1 MAEEDLERR
10 FVWCG
15 APNARNFSQSS
26 PTSWS
31 TAAVAVA
38 LLSKDSHLHWITS
51 PFVFGTHAAKK
62 AVPGMGA
69 SPEKSDGENI
79 KYLEVLQHNTEK
91 KGIASNASTEADHEV
106 GRAESRIKESL
117 PHGKSMTEAEDSGL
131 MNKLITSKLDSIPM
145 ENGTDTQ
152 NVTAL
157 GKPEIESGRD
167 TKQQVDQP
175 RLPQPTLARRAE
187 ERDRAPRDTTVDVQ
201 PVRLL
206 DEGPTDRH
214 QNPSHVYGNGAGGSR
229 QNMDDASKVGYLE
242 QDRAKLLRMLD
253 ELRDQ
258 VQQTCE
264 ASDKKKTSAPVDRM
278 AGSSSCYVQHDHATW
293 FPESS
298 SSSYLNQSRCF
309 PIPHDHNTAMLN
321 FYSNVPIQSDITG
334 YGDPFV
340 HKRVPFHL
348 SSEYPQRQ
356 VDSFL
361 YGQFEPD
368 PVMPYYHD
376 GFCHQPACS
385 CLHCYQRPFSVP
397 ARAPPTVLGH
407 QRTPYPVNNHEFYA
421 VDGPSIFGTRSSN
434 LRVGN
439 APLHR
444 LEPRSHCR
452 IKFSKS
458 NAQSCRPIDGAA
470 PFTICSSCFELLQ
483 LPEKSLPLKK
493 NKFKLR
499 CGSCFKLMTIQ
510 YDGSRIV
517 ISAPTPDSHM
527 SSVNNN
533 SSLDSPINGALSTD
547 EKLVLPYI
555 FTIND
560 HEMIEKGHGQHLSE
574 SEKMHGFSLS
584 SSTSG
589 HVDSP
594 ESVIS
599 QKDVPTSPG
608 VPLEAQVIS
617 RVSSLPLREH
627 FGYSLSD
634 EAADG
639 SGNGSG
645 SKRSDH
651 VRNLSLSGNF
661 KQNSTKDVLVATER
675 GLSEDEDLPAG
686 LSQDSWDMASKDE
699 TQPRV
704 IKAGDSFFAGLIKK
718 SFRPFNQ
725 SVGHGRFKV
734 SINNHHVP
742 DRLVKK
748 AEKQAGP
755 IYPGDYWYDYRAGF
769 WGVMGHP
776 CLGIIPPFI
785 EEFNYPMPKNCAGGN
800 TGVLVNGRELHQ
812 KDLDL
817 LIGRGLPA
825 TRDCS
830 YIIEISGKVWDE
842 SSGEEIES
850 LGKLAPTHCD
860 AATRNTH
867 SCSVSH
873 ILKRMQR
880 ALVCLALAA
889 FRCSSFSFPRLL
901 YSLTFGLRF
910 PCGSHRPLPR
920 PTPLLRRFSCR
931 CSALL
936 WLPEEVHVE
945 RGMGMDWEPWPPL
958 QRKSNHVFVKL
969 LVLVLLLGLSF
980 RLLFSRSAVF
990 LPVSESPA
998 AVAETASSTAVVV
1011 GVVGDAELRK
1021 GSPLTDSAAPVTEVV
1036 VEDGEA
1042 SQQG

>member
-1 MAEEDLERR
+1 MAEEGFGAKVRVVRCPKCEKLLPELADFLVYR
-10 FVWCG
+10 CG
-15 APNARNFSQSS
+15 GC
-26 PTSWS
+26 
-31 TAAVAVA
+31 
-38 LLSKDSHLHWITS
+38 
-51 PFVFGTHAAKK
+51 GTTLQAKK

-167 TKQQVDQP
+167 TKQQ
-175 RLPQPTLARRAE
+175 
-187 ERDRAPRDTTVDVQ
+187 
-201 PVRLL
+201 
-206 DEGPTDRH
+206 
-214 QNPSHVYGNGAGGSR
+214 NPSHVYGNGAGGSR

-278 AGSSSCYVQHDHATW
+278 AEGCSDLTWGPLRSS
-293 FPESS
+293 
-298 SSSYLNQSRCF
+298 
-309 PIPHDHNTAMLN
+309 
-321 FYSNVPIQSDITG
+321 
-334 YGDPFV
+334 GDF
-340 HKRVPFHL
+340 
-348 SSEYPQRQ
+348 
-356 VDSFL
+356 
-361 YGQFEPD
+361 
-368 PVMPYYHD
+368 
-376 GFCHQPACS
+376 
-385 CLHCYQRPFSVP
+385 
-397 ARAPPTVLGH
+397 
-407 QRTPYPVNNHEFYA
+407 
-421 VDGPSIFGTRSSN
+421 TRSS
-434 LRVGN
+434 
-439 APLHR
+439 
-444 LEPRSHCR
+444 
-452 IKFSKS
+452 
-458 NAQSCRPIDGAA
+458 
-470 PFTICSSCFELLQ
+470 
-483 LPEKSLPLKK
+483 
-493 NKFKLR
+493 
-499 CGSCFKLMTIQ
+499 
-510 YDGSRIV
+510 
-517 ISAPTPDSHM
+517 
-527 SSVNNN
+527 
-533 SSLDSPINGALSTD
+533 
-547 EKLVLPYI
+547 LPY
-555 FTIND
+555 
-560 HEMIEKGHGQHLSE
+560 
-574 SEKMHGFSLS
+574 
-584 SSTSG
+584 
-589 HVDSP
+589 
-594 ESVIS
+594 
-599 QKDVPTSPG
+599 
-608 VPLEAQVIS
+608 
-617 RVSSLPLREH
+617 REH

-639 SGNGSG
+639 SGNG
-645 SKRSDH
+645 
-651 VRNLSLSGNF
+651 N
-661 KQNSTKDVLVATER
+661 VLVATER

-850 LGKLAPTHCD
+850 LGKLAPT
-860 AATRNTH
+860 
-867 SCSVSH
+867 
-873 ILKRMQR
+873 
-880 ALVCLALAA
+880 ALVCVALAA

-910 PCGSHRPLPR
+910 RCGSHRPLPR

-1042 SQQG
+1042 SQQGGSLDNLLLCHIKQLSMVFYFVAFVLGWISDKKL

>member
-1 MAEEDLERR
+1 MAEEGFGAKVRVVRCPKCEKLLPELADFLVYR
-10 FVWCG
+10 CG
-15 APNARNFSQSS
+15 GC
-26 PTSWS
+26 
-31 TAAVAVA
+31 
-38 LLSKDSHLHWITS
+38 
-51 PFVFGTHAAKK
+51 GTTLQAKK

-167 TKQQVDQP
+167 TKQQ
-175 RLPQPTLARRAE
+175 
-187 ERDRAPRDTTVDVQ
+187 
-201 PVRLL
+201 
-206 DEGPTDRH
+206 
-214 QNPSHVYGNGAGGSR
+214 NPSHVYGNGAGGSR

-278 AGSSSCYVQHDHATW
+278 AEGCSDLTWGPLRSS
-293 FPESS
+293 
-298 SSSYLNQSRCF
+298 
-309 PIPHDHNTAMLN
+309 
-321 FYSNVPIQSDITG
+321 
-334 YGDPFV
+334 GDF
-340 HKRVPFHL
+340 
-348 SSEYPQRQ
+348 
-356 VDSFL
+356 
-361 YGQFEPD
+361 
-368 PVMPYYHD
+368 
-376 GFCHQPACS
+376 
-385 CLHCYQRPFSVP
+385 
-397 ARAPPTVLGH
+397 
-407 QRTPYPVNNHEFYA
+407 
-421 VDGPSIFGTRSSN
+421 TRSS
-434 LRVGN
+434 
-439 APLHR
+439 
-444 LEPRSHCR
+444 
-452 IKFSKS
+452 
-458 NAQSCRPIDGAA
+458 
-470 PFTICSSCFELLQ
+470 
-483 LPEKSLPLKK
+483 
-493 NKFKLR
+493 
-499 CGSCFKLMTIQ
+499 
-510 YDGSRIV
+510 
-517 ISAPTPDSHM
+517 
-527 SSVNNN
+527 
-533 SSLDSPINGALSTD
+533 
-547 EKLVLPYI
+547 LPY
-555 FTIND
+555 
-560 HEMIEKGHGQHLSE
+560 
-574 SEKMHGFSLS
+574 
-584 SSTSG
+584 
-589 HVDSP
+589 
-594 ESVIS
+594 
-599 QKDVPTSPG
+599 
-608 VPLEAQVIS
+608 
-617 RVSSLPLREH
+617 REH

-645 SKRSDH
+645 SKRSI
-651 VRNLSLSGNF
+651 
-661 KQNSTKDVLVATER
+661 
-675 GLSEDEDLPAG
+675 
-686 LSQDSWDMASKDE
+686 M
-699 TQPRV
+699 
-704 IKAGDSFFAGLIKK
+704 
-718 SFRPFNQ
+718 
-725 SVGHGRFKV
+725 
-734 SINNHHVP
+734 
-742 DRLVKK
+742 
-748 AEKQAGP
+748 
-755 IYPGDYWYDYRAGF
+755 YDYRAGF

-850 LGKLAPTHCD
+850 LGKLAPT
-860 AATRNTH
+860 
-867 SCSVSH
+867 
-873 ILKRMQR
+873 
-880 ALVCLALAA
+880 ALVCVALAA

-910 PCGSHRPLPR
+910 RCGSHRPLPR

-1042 SQQG
+1042 SQQGGYLFWRWKPHGCDVPTFNAEKFLNAMRNKSWALIGDSILRNHAQSLICLLSKAEEAVEVYHADQYKSRRWLFPSHNFTVSLIWTPFLIKAEIFENDDGESKSENRLHIDTLDKKWTSQYNNFDYVVISGGQWFLKTAIYMENNTVIGCHYCPKLNMSEVSLEYAYGRILNYVYNFVTTSGHKPVVIYRTWTPDHFEYGEWFSGVCNRTVPYKMGEFNGSNVDHVMRKIELEEFRRAVAAEGSETVAHLKLLDTYQLSWLRPDAHPGPYRKFHPFDKDKNAKVQNDCLHWGLPRAIDTWNDLIMELILGE